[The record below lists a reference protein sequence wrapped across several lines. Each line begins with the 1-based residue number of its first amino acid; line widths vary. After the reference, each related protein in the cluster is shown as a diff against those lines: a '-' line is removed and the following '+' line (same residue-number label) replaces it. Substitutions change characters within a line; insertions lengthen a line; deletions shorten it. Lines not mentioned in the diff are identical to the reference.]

1 MPSLLRDFSAP
12 VIVKFDYSE
21 AELTH
26 LMAHDANAFNRWE
39 AGQRLA
45 LELML
50 RGIAGAAQGTSLATP
65 QTFVAAFARV
75 LADASRDPAFRRR
88 SPGAARREVYIAEQL
103 RRSRPGGHPCGAQRA
118 APRSGASA

>member
-1 MPSLLRDFSAP
+1 M
-12 VIVKFDYSE
+12 KHDYSE

-50 RGIAGAAQGTSLATP
+50 RGIA
-65 QTFVAAFARV
+65 
-75 LADASRDPAFRRR
+75 
-88 SPGAARREVYIAEQL
+88 ARREATIVWAVAA
-103 RRSRPGGHPCGAQRA
+103 GRA
-118 APRSGASA
+118 AAGAADRALSCQAPLTVAIPATAAPLSLHGR